1 VNRAEVNLV
10 RAMCDRAAQVW
21 ADGNEDTAMK
31 WFAAAVAEV
40 GDQDFVDDEPT
51 PKKKARGN
59 GR

>member
-21 ADGNEDTAMK
+21 ADGNEHCAMQ

-40 GDQDFVDDEPT
+40 GDQDFVDTDDQ
-51 PKKKARGN
+51 ASR
-59 GR
+59 